1 VCPTVSYRGKLLV
14 ASPLLVEPVFR
25 KTVILLLEDNDDGA
39 VGVVLN
45 RESEEDVEHHL
56 PGWGHLAAGS
66 GKIHLG
72 GPVEPAVGVAL
83 APARPGEKS
92 TLPGLRTVDL
102 EADPGPELTSVRIYS
117 GYSGWAPGQLDAELE
132 EGSWY
137 LLEASPS
144 DPFDDPDGQW
154 ERILRRQSGLLAMM
168 ATFPDDP
175 GMN

>member
-1 VCPTVSYRGKLLV
+1 VSHRGKLLV

-39 VGVVLN
+39 LGVILN
-45 RESEEDVEHHL
+45 RESEETVEKHL
-56 PGWGHLAAGS
+56 PNWGHLAAGS
-66 GKIHLG
+66 GRIHLG

-83 APARPGEKS
+83 APVRPGEEA

-102 EADPGPELTSVRIYS
+102 EAEPDPGMTSVRIYS
-117 GYSGWAPGQLDAELE
+117 GYSGWASGQLDAELE

-137 LLEASPS
+137 ILEASPD
-144 DPFDDPDGQW
+144 DPFDDPIGQW
-154 ERILRRQSGLLAMM
+154 ERVLRRQSGLLAML

-175 GMN
+175 SMN

>member
-1 VCPTVSYRGKLLV
+1 MSHRGRLLV

-39 VGVVLN
+39 FGVVLN
-45 RESEEDVEHHL
+45 RESEETVEDHL
-56 PGWGHLAAGS
+56 PDWGRFAAGS
-66 GKIHLG
+66 GRIHLG
-72 GPVEPAVGVAL
+72 GPVEPAVGIAL
-83 APARPGEKS
+83 APVRPGEEA

-102 EADPGPELTSVRIYS
+102 EVDPDPGMTSVRIYS

-137 LLEASPS
+137 VIAAFPD
-144 DPFDDPDGQW
+144 DPFDDPVGQW
-154 ERILRRQSGLLAMM
+154 ERVLRRQPGLLAML

-175 GMN
+175 EMN

>member
-1 VCPTVSYRGKLLV
+1 MSNKGRLLV
-14 ASPLLVEPVFR
+14 ASPLLVEPLFR

-39 VGVVLN
+39 LGVILN
-45 RESEEDVEHHL
+45 RESDETVDEHL
-56 PGWGHLAAGS
+56 PDWGHLAAGS
-66 GKIHLG
+66 GRIHLG

-83 APARPGEKS
+83 APVRHGEEA

-102 EADPGPELTSVRIYS
+102 EAEPDPDLTTVRIYS
-117 GYSGWAPGQLDAELE
+117 GYSGWGPGQLDAELE

-137 LLEASPS
+137 LLEASPD
-144 DPFDDPDGQW
+144 DPFDDPSGQW
-154 ERILRRQSGLLAMM
+154 ERVLRRQSGLLAML